1 MALETLT
8 PKWRAMAARLAGNL
22 SKDGCDVCSAH
33 EGGPW
38 MDHDK
43 DCVVMQY
50 FVALTPSNIDPDY
63 LEEMAAAGYLDFL
76 ED

>member
-1 MALETLT
+1 
-8 PKWRAMAARLAGNL
+8 
-22 SKDGCDVCSAH
+22 
-33 EGGPW
+33 